1 MEIVDLANRPALR
14 DACAEWFSSKWGIP
28 ARIYAES
35 MAEQSVHGVPKWLI
49 ALDETGVIG
58 GLGVIANDFHRRTDL
73 TPNICAVYVEPCARG
88 RGVARA
94 LIDRACAELS
104 AAGWENVYLITGHDR
119 FYERL
124 GWTFYGMTEENDGG
138 RIRMYVRQL
147 NEEER

>member
-35 MAEQSVHGVPKWLI
+35 MAEQSIRGVPKWLI
-49 ALDETGVIG
+49 ALDENGMVG

-73 TPNICAVYVEPCARG
+73 TPNICAVYVEPRARG

-104 AAGWENVYLITGHDR
+104 AAGWESVYLITGHDC
-119 FYERL
+119 FYEHL
-124 GWTFYGMTEENDGG
+124 GWAFYGMVEENDGG
-138 RIRMYVRQL
+138 WIRMYVRRL
-147 NEEER
+147 NGEER